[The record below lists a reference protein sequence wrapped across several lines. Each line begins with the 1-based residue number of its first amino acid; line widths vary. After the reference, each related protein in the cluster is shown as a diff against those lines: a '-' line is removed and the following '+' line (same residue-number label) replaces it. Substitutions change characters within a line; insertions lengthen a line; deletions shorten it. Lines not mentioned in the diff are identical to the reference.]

1 MANVNHV
8 NYSESDCSRFVDEP
22 AKRPGRT
29 EFARDRARILHSSA
43 LRRLAAK
50 TQVAQPWAND
60 FPRTRLSH
68 SLECGQVGR
77 ELGAALGADPDL
89 VESAC
94 LAHDLGHPPFGH
106 NGEAALAEI
115 AAECGGFEGNAQSF
129 RILTRLEPKTIT
141 EAGTSAGLNLTRAS
155 LDSAIKYPW
164 SNTMNSQK
172 FGVYE
177 DDLEIFLWVKN
188 GVTDNRA
195 PIEAQIMDWADD
207 VAYSVH
213 DFEDSL
219 HSGQIPI
226 TTLDSDLDHFY
237 QIAKSDY
244 LEDVRVGEIEA
255 AFTRLNRLSCWPTSF
270 DGSHNAL
277 ARLKDLTSQL
287 IGRFAQGA
295 ERATREQFGSD
306 PLSRYSADLIIPR
319 EERVEVALLK
329 SFAAHYIFRAE
340 QSQER
345 YLHERSLIHRLAQ
358 GLLDSNGELL
368 ERNFVAQWQ
377 TADSRERLRIV
388 IDQIASLTDP
398 AVPLL
403 IARIED

>member
-1 MANVNHV
+1 MNNHSNYAN
-8 NYSESDCSRFVDEP
+8 YGASDIARFVDEP

-29 EFARDRARILHSSA
+29 EFARDRARIIHSSA

-50 TQVAQPWAND
+50 TQVAEPWAND

-68 SLECGQVGR
+68 SLECAQVGR

-115 AAECGGFEGNAQSF
+115 AAPCGGFEGNAQSF
-129 RILTRLEPKTIT
+129 RILTRLEPKTLDGSG
-141 EAGTSAGLNLTRAS
+141 ASVGLNLTRAT

-164 SNTMNSQK
+164 SASANPVK

-177 DDLEIFLWVKN
+177 DDKEIFNWV
-188 GVTDNRA
+188 TEIERA
-195 PIEAQIMDWADD
+195 PIEAQIMDWSDD

-219 HSGQIPI
+219 HSGQITI
-226 TTLDSDLDHFY
+226 ANLERDLDNFY
-237 QIAKSDY
+237 GIAKSDY
-244 LEDVRVGEIEA
+244 LHDVTAEEIES
-255 AFTRLNRLSCWPTSF
+255 AFARLRNLSCWPREF
-270 DGSHNAL
+270 DGSHHAL

-295 ERATREQFGSD
+295 ERATREKFGTGR
-306 PLSRYSADLIIPR
+306 LLRYEAELVVPR
-319 EERVEVALLK
+319 EERIEVSLLK

-340 QSQER
+340 RSQER
-345 YLHERSLIHRLAQ
+345 YREERAKIFTLAD
-358 GLLDSNGELL
+358 GLMASKGALL
-368 ERNFVAQWQ
+368 ERPLALDWERAESDNQ
-377 TADSRERLRIV
+377 RLRIV
-388 IDQIASLTDP
+388 VDAIASLTDP
-398 AVPLL
+398 AVSLL
-403 IARIED
+403 LTRM

>member
-1 MANVNHV
+1 MDNLKAYHG
-8 NYSESDCSRFVDEP
+8 SDLARFVDEP

-50 TQVAQPWAND
+50 TQVAQPWIND

-68 SLECGQVGR
+68 SLECAQVGR

-106 NGEAALAEI
+106 NGESALAEI
-115 AAECGGFEGNAQSF
+115 ARECGGFEGNAQSF
-129 RILTRLEPKTIT
+129 RILTRLEPKTLDSN
-141 EAGTSAGLNLTRAS
+141 GRSAGLNLARAT

-164 SNTMNSQK
+164 PSAENSQK
-172 FGVYE
+172 FGLY
-177 DDLEIFLWVKN
+177 DDDAEIFAWVKN
-188 GVTDNRA
+188 GVIGERT
-195 PIEAQIMDWADD
+195 PLEAQVMDWADD

-213 DFEDSL
+213 DFEDSVQA
-219 HSGQIPI
+219 GQII
-226 TTLDSDLDHFY
+226 IGNLESDLPSFY
-237 QIAKSDY
+237 EVAKEDY
-244 LEDVRVGEIEA
+244 LPDLTVDELSA
-255 AFTRLNRLSCWPTSF
+255 ALARLRGLSCWPVSF
-270 DGSHNAL
+270 DGSHNSL

-295 ERATREQFGSD
+295 ERATRERFGNGA
-306 PLSRYSADLIIPR
+306 LSRYSAELIVPR
-319 EERVEVALLK
+319 HERVEVALLK
-329 SFAAHYIFRAE
+329 SFVAHYIFRSE

-345 YLHERSLIHRLAQ
+345 YLHERALIHRLAE
-358 GLLDSNGELL
+358 GLLESDGRLL
-368 ERNFVAQWQ
+368 ERHLASPWLE
-377 TADSRERLRIV
+377 ADSRGRLRIV
-388 IDQIASLTDP
+388 VDQIASLTDP

-403 IARIED
+403 LARITND

>member
-1 MANVNHV
+1 MS
-8 NYSESDCSRFVDEP
+8 NYSADAIERFVNEP

-68 SLECGQVGR
+68 SLECAQVGR
-77 ELGAALGADPDL
+77 ELGASLGADPDL

-115 AAECGGFEGNAQSF
+115 AAPCGGFEGNAQSF
-129 RILTRLEPKTIT
+129 RILTRLEPKTLDSNG
-141 EAGTSAGLNLTRAS
+141 ASVGLNLTRAT

-164 SNTMNSQK
+164 SASANPVK

-177 DDLEIFLWVKN
+177 DDKEIFSWV
-188 GVTDNRA
+188 TQLSRA
-195 PIEAQIMDWADD
+195 PIEAQIMDWSDD

-219 HSGQIPI
+219 HSGQINI
-226 TTLDSDLDHFY
+226 NHLERDLDKFFA
-237 QIAKSDY
+237 IGKSDY
-244 LEDVRVGEIEA
+244 LPDLTEDEIA
-255 AFTRLNRLSCWPTSF
+255 SAFARLRKLSCWPQEF
-270 DGSHNAL
+270 DGSHQAL

-295 ERATREQFGSD
+295 ERATREKFGAGR
-306 PLSRYSADLIIPR
+306 LLRYEAELVVPR
-319 EERVEVALLK
+319 EERVEVSLLK

-340 QSQER
+340 RSQER
-345 YLHERSLIHRLAQ
+345 YREERAQIFTLAD
-358 GLLDSNGELL
+358 GLMASKGALL
-368 ERNFVAQWQ
+368 ERPLALDWEKAESDNQ
-377 TADSRERLRIV
+377 RLRIV
-388 IDQIASLTDP
+388 VDAIASLTDP
-398 AVPLL
+398 AVSLL
-403 IARIED
+403 LTRM

>member
-1 MANVNHV
+1 MSTYPTYGA
-8 NYSESDCSRFVDEP
+8 SDIARFVDEP

-29 EFARDRARILHSSA
+29 EFARDRARIIHSSA

-68 SLECGQVGR
+68 SLECAQVGR

-115 AAECGGFEGNAQSF
+115 AAPCGGFEGNAQSF
-129 RILTRLEPKTIT
+129 RILTRLEPKTLDSNG
-141 EAGTSAGLNLTRAS
+141 ASVGLNLTRAT

-164 SNTMNSQK
+164 SASDNPVK

-177 DDLEIFLWVKN
+177 DDKEIFNWV
-188 GVTDNRA
+188 TEISRA
-195 PIEAQIMDWADD
+195 PIEAQIMDWSDD

-219 HSGQIPI
+219 HSGQINI
-226 TTLDSDLDHFY
+226 AHLERDLDKFY
-237 QIAKSDY
+237 PIAKSDY
-244 LEDVRVGEIEA
+244 LHDVTEVEIGA
-255 AFTRLNRLSCWPTSF
+255 AFVRLQNLSCWPREF
-270 DGSHNAL
+270 DGSHHAL
-277 ARLKDLTSQL
+277 ARIKDLTSQL

-295 ERATREQFGSD
+295 ERATREKFGTGR
-306 PLSRYSADLIIPR
+306 LLRYEAELVVPR
-319 EERVEVALLK
+319 EERIEVSLLK

-340 QSQER
+340 RSQER
-345 YLHERSLIHRLAQ
+345 YREERAKIFTLAD
-358 GLLDSNGELL
+358 GLMASKGALL
-368 ERNFVAQWQ
+368 ERPLALDWQ
-377 TADSRERLRIV
+377 KAASDNQRLRIV
-388 IDQIASLTDP
+388 VDAIASLTDP
-398 AVPLL
+398 AVSLL
-403 IARIED
+403 LTRM

>member
-1 MANVNHV
+1 MSNHSNYA
-8 NYSESDCSRFVDEP
+8 NYSASDIARFVDEP

-29 EFARDRARILHSSA
+29 EFARDRARIIHSSA

-50 TQVAQPWAND
+50 TQVAEPWAND

-68 SLECGQVGR
+68 SLECAQVGR

-115 AAECGGFEGNAQSF
+115 AAPCGGFEGNAQSF
-129 RILTRLEPKTIT
+129 RILTRLEPKTLDGSG
-141 EAGTSAGLNLTRAS
+141 ASVGLNLTRAT

-164 SNTMNSQK
+164 SASANPVK

-177 DDLEIFLWVKN
+177 DDKEIFNWV
-188 GVTDNRA
+188 TEIERA
-195 PIEAQIMDWADD
+195 PIEAQIMDWSDD

-219 HSGQIPI
+219 HSSQITI
-226 TTLDSDLDHFY
+226 ANLERDLDNFY
-237 QIAKSDY
+237 GIAKSDY
-244 LEDVRVGEIEA
+244 LHDVTAEEIES
-255 AFTRLNRLSCWPTSF
+255 AFARLRNLSCWPREF
-270 DGSHNAL
+270 DGSHHAL

-295 ERATREQFGSD
+295 ERATREKFGTGR
-306 PLSRYSADLIIPR
+306 LLRYEAELVVPR
-319 EERVEVALLK
+319 EERIEVSLLK

-340 QSQER
+340 RSQER
-345 YLHERSLIHRLAQ
+345 YREERAKIFTLAD
-358 GLLDSNGELL
+358 GLMASKGALL
-368 ERNFVAQWQ
+368 ERPLALDWERAESDNQ
-377 TADSRERLRIV
+377 RLRIV
-388 IDQIASLTDP
+388 VDAIASLTDP
-398 AVPLL
+398 AVSLL
-403 IARIED
+403 LTRM

>member
-1 MANVNHV
+1 MSNHSNYA
-8 NYSESDCSRFVDEP
+8 NYSASDIARFVDEP

-29 EFARDRARILHSSA
+29 EFARDRARIIHSSA

-50 TQVAQPWAND
+50 TQVAEPWAND

-68 SLECGQVGR
+68 SLECAQVGR

-115 AAECGGFEGNAQSF
+115 AAPCGGFEGNAQSF
-129 RILTRLEPKTIT
+129 RILTRLEPKTLDGSG
-141 EAGTSAGLNLTRAS
+141 ASVGLNLTRAT

-164 SNTMNSQK
+164 SASANPVK

-177 DDLEIFLWVKN
+177 DDKEIFNWV
-188 GVTDNRA
+188 TEIERA
-195 PIEAQIMDWADD
+195 PIEAQIMDWSDD

-219 HSGQIPI
+219 HSGQITI
-226 TTLDSDLDHFY
+226 ANLERDLDNFY
-237 QIAKSDY
+237 GIAKSDY
-244 LEDVRVGEIEA
+244 LHDVTAEEIES
-255 AFTRLNRLSCWPTSF
+255 AFARLRNLSCWPREF
-270 DGSHNAL
+270 DGSHHAL

-295 ERATREQFGSD
+295 ERATREKFGTGR
-306 PLSRYSADLIIPR
+306 LLRYEAELVVPR
-319 EERVEVALLK
+319 EERIEVSLLK

-340 QSQER
+340 RSQER
-345 YLHERSLIHRLAQ
+345 YREERAKIFTLAD
-358 GLLDSNGELL
+358 GLMASKGALL
-368 ERNFVAQWQ
+368 ERPLALDWEKAESDNQ
-377 TADSRERLRIV
+377 RLRIV
-388 IDQIASLTDP
+388 VDAIASLTDP
-398 AVPLL
+398 AVSLL
-403 IARIED
+403 LTRM

>member
-1 MANVNHV
+1 MSNHSNYA
-8 NYSESDCSRFVDEP
+8 NYSASDIARFVDEP

-29 EFARDRARILHSSA
+29 EFARDRARIIHSSA

-50 TQVAQPWAND
+50 TQVAEPWAND

-68 SLECGQVGR
+68 SLECAQVGR

-115 AAECGGFEGNAQSF
+115 AAPCGGFEGNAQSF
-129 RILTRLEPKTIT
+129 RILTRLEPKTLDGSG
-141 EAGTSAGLNLTRAS
+141 ASVGLNLTRAT

-164 SNTMNSQK
+164 SASANPVK

-177 DDLEIFLWVKN
+177 DDKEIFNWV
-188 GVTDNRA
+188 TEIERA
-195 PIEAQIMDWADD
+195 PIEAQIMDWSDD

-219 HSGQIPI
+219 HSGQITI
-226 TTLDSDLDHFY
+226 ANLERDLDNFY
-237 QIAKSDY
+237 GIAKSDY
-244 LEDVRVGEIEA
+244 LHDVTAEEIES
-255 AFTRLNRLSCWPTSF
+255 AFARLRNLSCWPREF
-270 DGSHNAL
+270 DGSHHAL

-295 ERATREQFGSD
+295 ERATREKFGTGR
-306 PLSRYSADLIIPR
+306 LLRYEAELVVPR
-319 EERVEVALLK
+319 EERIEVSLLK

-340 QSQER
+340 RSQER
-345 YLHERSLIHRLAQ
+345 YREERAKIFTLAD
-358 GLLDSNGELL
+358 GLMASKGALL
-368 ERNFVAQWQ
+368 ERPLALDWERAESDNQ
-377 TADSRERLRIV
+377 RLRIV
-388 IDQIASLTDP
+388 VDAIASLTDP
-398 AVPLL
+398 AVSLL
-403 IARIED
+403 LTRM

>member
-1 MANVNHV
+1 MSNHS
-8 NYSESDCSRFVDEP
+8 NYGASDIARFVDEP

-29 EFARDRARILHSSA
+29 EFARDRARIIHSSA

-50 TQVAQPWAND
+50 TQVAEPWAND

-68 SLECGQVGR
+68 SLECAQVGR

-115 AAECGGFEGNAQSF
+115 AAPCGGFEGNAQSF
-129 RILTRLEPKTIT
+129 RILTRLEPKTLDGSG
-141 EAGTSAGLNLTRAS
+141 ASVGLNLTRAT

-164 SNTMNSQK
+164 SASANPVK

-177 DDLEIFLWVKN
+177 DDKEIFNWV
-188 GVTDNRA
+188 TEIERA
-195 PIEAQIMDWADD
+195 PIEAQIMDWSDD

-219 HSGQIPI
+219 HSGQITI
-226 TTLDSDLDHFY
+226 ANLERDLDNFY
-237 QIAKSDY
+237 GIAKSDY
-244 LEDVRVGEIEA
+244 LHDVTAEEIES
-255 AFTRLNRLSCWPTSF
+255 AFARLRNLSCWPREF
-270 DGSHNAL
+270 DGSHHAL

-295 ERATREQFGSD
+295 ERATREKFGTGR
-306 PLSRYSADLIIPR
+306 LLRYEAELVVPR
-319 EERVEVALLK
+319 EERIEVSLLK

-340 QSQER
+340 RSQER
-345 YLHERSLIHRLAQ
+345 YREERAKIFTLAD
-358 GLLDSNGELL
+358 GLMASKGALL
-368 ERNFVAQWQ
+368 ERPLALDWERAESDNQ
-377 TADSRERLRIV
+377 RLRIV
-388 IDQIASLTDP
+388 VDAIASLTDP
-398 AVPLL
+398 AVSLL
-403 IARIED
+403 LTRM